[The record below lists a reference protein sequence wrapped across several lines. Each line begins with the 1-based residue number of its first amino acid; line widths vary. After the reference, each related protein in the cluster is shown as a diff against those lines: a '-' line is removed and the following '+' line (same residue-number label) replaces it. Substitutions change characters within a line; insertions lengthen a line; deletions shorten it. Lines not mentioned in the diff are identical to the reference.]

1 MKVSNFLLALVL
13 LVLVIFGVLN
23 RHSLTFPH
31 TIDLGFSKYQGPI
44 GLILLVAV
52 AGCSVLFVLL
62 NALNDL
68 RQKSEANR
76 LFKQLEQVRAAL
88 DSQEESRFKRLN
100 DRFDALESKWGTSM
114 GNSRGG
120 PSSPTSP
127 ADFSGV
133 YARIDR
139 VRDELAADIGQMEDT
154 LMRQLGATPKPDRS
168 SETPSSTPAASILS
182 SILRK
187 K

>member
-1 MKVSNFLLALVL
+1 MKVSNFVLALVL
-13 LVLVIFGVLN
+13 LLLVIFGVLN
-23 RHSLTFPH
+23 RHALTFPH

-76 LFKQLEQVRAAL
+76 LFKQLEQLRATL

-100 DRFDALESKWGTSM
+100 DRFSERFDALESKLGT
-114 GNSRGG
+114 GRGG
-120 PSSPTSP
+120 SNSPTSP

-139 VRDELAADIGQMEDT
+139 VRDELAADIGQMEDA
-154 LMRQLGATPKPDRS
+154 LMRQLGANPKPDRS
-168 SETPSSTPAASILS
+168 SENTNTPQTGGLLS
-182 SILRK
+182 LILRK

>member
-1 MKVSNFLLALVL
+1 VKVSNFLLAVVL
-13 LVLVIFGVLN
+13 LLLVIFGVLN

-52 AGCSVLFVLL
+52 AACSVLFVLL

-100 DRFDALESKWGTSM
+100 DRLNERFDALESKLG
-114 GNSRGG
+114 RGG
-120 PSSPTSP
+120 SSSPISP
-127 ADFSGV
+127 TDLSGV

-154 LMRQLGATPKPDRS
+154 LMRQMGATPNSDRS
-168 SETPSSTPAASILS
+168 SNNPAPQTGGILS

>member
-13 LVLVIFGVLN
+13 LLLVIFGVLN

-100 DRFDALESKWGTSM
+100 DRLNERFDALESKWGSA
-114 GNSRGG
+114 RGG
-120 PSSPTSP
+120 PTSPT
-127 ADFSGV
+127 DLSGV

-154 LMRQLGATPKPDRS
+154 LMRQLGATPKPDYS
-168 SETPSSTPAASILS
+168 SETPNSAPAGGILS